1 MLRRDTG
8 GYGQGDQGAGNHADR
23 RHQVTLHSGV
33 LSRITGAELYT
44 DGMTRTR
51 SRKWHRA
58 DLLPVDGDPLANIRP
73 IDDPA
78 RNLVVIMK
86 DGRICTVVLT

>member
-1 MLRRDTG
+1 
-8 GYGQGDQGAGNHADR
+8 
-23 RHQVTLHSGV
+23 
-33 LSRITGAELYT
+33 LYT
-44 DGMTRTR
+44 DGVTRTR

-58 DLLPVDGDPLANIRP
+58 DLLPVDGDPPANIQP
-73 IDDPA
+73 IEDPA

>member
-1 MLRRDTG
+1 
-8 GYGQGDQGAGNHADR
+8 
-23 RHQVTLHSGV
+23 
-33 LSRITGAELYT
+33 
-44 DGMTRTR
+44 MTRTR

-86 DGRICTVVLT
+86 DGRICRVVLT

>member
-1 MLRRDTG
+1 M
-8 GYGQGDQGAGNHADR
+8 
-23 RHQVTLHSGV
+23 
-33 LSRITGAELYT
+33 

-51 SRKWHRA
+51 SRKWHQA
-58 DLLPVDGDPLANIRP
+58 DLLPVDGDTPANIQP
-73 IDDPA
+73 IEDPA